1 MAGIEYKNGEKRIAN
16 TATDLIFYTNTDE
29 SDYPIYITSEREVWL
44 KARPRE
50 SILATFF
57 VKRVAE
63 AGDAGHEMYDVAV
76 RAITDMTRAEPEE
89 VRRLEITYEVYRG
102 DMEELLGEAKA
113 YAVLVLSRATPF
125 RRDRARAW
133 AIGFDWKKRAAAKY
147 PSIASYMYLKD
158 FSRYYFDVRLCVKL
172 PVVMPDLERL
182 FNMAVFSEMAVSAV
196 SSELEQ
202 QIETLKQAIEQKQTE
217 LKTLQEQLQQLEMK
231 LQLEKMKR
239 EVV

>member
-1 MAGIEYKNGEKRIAN
+1 MAGNGEKRIAN

-57 VKRVAE
+57 VRSIAE
-63 AGDAGHEMYDVAV
+63 AGDVSHEAYDAAVKAIAEVAKS
-76 RAITDMTRAEPEE
+76 EPEKIS
-89 VRRLEITYEVYRG
+89 RLEITYEVYRG

-113 YAVLVLSRATPF
+113 YAVLVLSHPTPF

-147 PSIASYMYLKD
+147 PGIANFLYLKD
-158 FSRYYFDVRLCVKL
+158 LGRYHFDVRLVVKL
-172 PVVMPDLERL
+172 PIATTELEKL
-182 FNMAVFSEMAVSAV
+182 FSLAVSGKQV
-196 SSELEQ
+196 IVTSELEE
-202 QIETLKQAIEQKQTE
+202 QIDVLKREIEEKRAE
-217 LKTLQEQLQQLEMK
+217 LKALEERLDALLLK
-231 LQLEKMKR
+231 LQLERMKR

>member
-1 MAGIEYKNGEKRIAN
+1 MAGNGEKRIAN

-29 SDYPIYITSEREVWL
+29 SDYPIYITSECEVWL

-63 AGDAGHEMYDVAV
+63 AGDVGHEMYDVAV
-76 RAITDMTRAEPEE
+76 QAITEVAKSEPEKIS
-89 VRRLEITYEVYRG
+89 RLEITYEVYRG
-102 DMEELLGEAKA
+102 DMESLIGEAKA

-125 RRDRARAW
+125 RRDRGRAW

-147 PSIASYMYLKD
+147 PAIARFLYLKD
-158 FSRYYFDVRLCVKL
+158 LGRYYFDVRLCAKL
-172 PVVMPDLERL
+172 PVVTDQLERL
-182 FNMAVFSEMAVSAV
+182 FSAAVSPAKA
-196 SSELEQ
+196 SISEAGEFEA
-202 QIETLKQAIEQKQTE
+202 QIEALKKAIQQKKEE
-217 LKTLQEQLQQLEMK
+217 LRVLEEQLESLLLKQQLER
-231 LQLEKMKR
+231 MKR